1 MFESR
6 GPIHLLHLLQHS
18 SDSAIA
24 IHGGQTAFQ
33 GRQGYLAHGRVALA
47 TALGPQ
53 AHRMLLPSLQ
63 QLAGCHTD
71 AAG

>member
-1 MFESR
+1 M
-6 GPIHLLHLLQHS
+6 HLLQHS
-18 SDSAIA
+18 SDSMIRV
-24 IHGGQTAFQ
+24 HGGQIAFQ
-33 GRQGYLAHGRVALA
+33 GRQGCHAHGRVTLA